1 MMFAIMKEIKDR
13 RKYLSNNKLSSIYF
27 GGGTPSILNEK
38 EINLLMDTIQ
48 KNYIIDNNTEITF
61 ECNPDDLNLKKLSVL
76 KKSGI
81 NRLSI
86 GVQSFKNED
95 LKLMNRAHNSD
106 QSIHS
111 IKYAQDSGFSNIS
124 IDLIF
129 SLPNQLLRDWE
140 SNLETA
146 FNLDIQ
152 HISSY
157 CLTIEERTKFSDQI
171 KKGKIKELDEKDSLQ
186 QFQKLI
192 NETKIHD
199 FIQYEI
205 SNFSK
210 EGFFS
215 KHNISYWTSKEYIGI
230 GPSAHSYNSISRQWN
245 FSNNVKYISSVLKE
259 SIHYEI
265 EYLNKKE
272 IINEYIITSLRTMWG
287 LNLDYLKSL
296 FKNIHYN
303 EFMNVAKKWTNSS
316 HMIKKGNLL
325 LLTDKGKFISNRI
338 LSSLLLID

>member
-1 MMFAIMKEIKDR
+1 
-13 RKYLSNNKLSSIYF
+13 
-27 GGGTPSILNEK
+27 
-38 EINLLMDTIQ
+38 MDTIK
-48 KNYIIDNNTEITF
+48 KNYVIDNNTEITF

-86 GVQSFKNED
+86 GVQSFKNEE
-95 LKLMNRAHNSD
+95 LKLMNRVHSSE
-106 QSIHS
+106 QSINS
-111 IKYAQDSGFSNIS
+111 IKYAQDSGFTNIS

-129 SLPNQLLRDWE
+129 SLPDQLLNDWGF
-140 SNLETA
+140 NLKTA

-157 CLTIEERTKFSDQI
+157 CLTIEEKTKFSDQI
-171 KKGKIKELDEKDSLQ
+171 KKGKIKELDEKSSLK

-192 NETKIHD
+192 NETKSHN

-245 FSNNVKYISSVLKE
+245 FSNNVKYISCVSKE
-259 SIHYEI
+259 NIHYEI

-287 LNLDYLKSL
+287 LDLNYLKSH

-303 EFMNVAKKWTNSS
+303 ELLNISKKWINSS
-316 HMIKKGNLL
+316 NMIKKENLL

-338 LSSLLLID
+338 ISSLLLID

>member
-1 MMFAIMKEIKDR
+1 MMFAIMKESKDR
-13 RKYLSNNKLSSIYF
+13 KKYLSNNKLSSIYF

-38 EINLLMDTIQ
+38 EINLLMDTIK

-157 CLTIEERTKFSDQI
+157 CLTIEE
-171 KKGKIKELDEKDSLQ
+171 
-186 QFQKLI
+186 
-192 NETKIHD
+192 
-199 FIQYEI
+199 
-205 SNFSK
+205 
-210 EGFFS
+210 
-215 KHNISYWTSKEYIGI
+215 
-230 GPSAHSYNSISRQWN
+230 
-245 FSNNVKYISSVLKE
+245 
-259 SIHYEI
+259 
-265 EYLNKKE
+265 
-272 IINEYIITSLRTMWG
+272 
-287 LNLDYLKSL
+287 
-296 FKNIHYN
+296 
-303 EFMNVAKKWTNSS
+303 
-316 HMIKKGNLL
+316 
-325 LLTDKGKFISNRI
+325 
-338 LSSLLLID
+338 